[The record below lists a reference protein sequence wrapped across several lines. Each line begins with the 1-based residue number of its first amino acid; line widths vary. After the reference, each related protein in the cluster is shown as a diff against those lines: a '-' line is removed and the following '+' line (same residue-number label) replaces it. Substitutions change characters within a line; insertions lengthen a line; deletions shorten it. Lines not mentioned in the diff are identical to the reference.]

1 MSLEE
6 YLKPKYS
13 PRSVRG
19 YENLIKRYKAELG
32 SRAGSASHGD
42 VLHYLGRLR
51 QRGLHAK
58 TVRNHLHAIKIYY
71 SYLQASGKRA
81 SHPCRHLYLKDK
93 PSRAIALEQLY
104 SKTNLEELYETFPA
118 TPLRAKV
125 ILGLLT
131 FQALTVSEISGL
143 KTGDINLNAG
153 EIRVKGTA
161 STQGR
166 KLPLKPGQILLLQGY
181 LKKRTSTAPW
191 LILNTKGKQ
200 LWPGS
205 ISRIINKGRKGL
217 ARISPQK
224 VRQSVIANLLKS
236 GGDVRVVQA
245 FAGHRRAASTE
256 AYQQTGLEE
265 LKMGVA
271 QKHPLQ

>member
-1 MSLEE
+1 MSLEG
-6 YLKPKYS
+6 YLKSKYS

-19 YENLIKRYKAELG
+19 YENLIKRYKTELG
-32 SRAGSASHGD
+32 SRAESASHGD

-51 QRGLHAK
+51 QQGLHAK
-58 TVRNHLHAIKIYY
+58 TVRNHLYAIKIYY
-71 SYLQASGKRA
+71 NYLQESGKRA
-81 SHPCRHLYLKDK
+81 SHPCRHLYMKDK
-93 PSRAIALEQLY
+93 PNRAIALEQLY
-104 SKTNLEELYETFPA
+104 SKATLEELYGTFPA

-125 ILGLLT
+125 ILSLLI
-131 FQALTVSEISGL
+131 FQALTVSEISEL
-143 KTGDINLNAG
+143 KTGDINLKSG
-153 EIRVKGTA
+153 EVKVKGTA

-166 KLPLKPGQILLLQGY
+166 VLPLKPGQILLLQGY
-181 LKKRTSTAPW
+181 LEKRTGTAPW
-191 LILNTKGKQ
+191 LILNAKGKQ

-217 ARISPQK
+217 ERISPQK